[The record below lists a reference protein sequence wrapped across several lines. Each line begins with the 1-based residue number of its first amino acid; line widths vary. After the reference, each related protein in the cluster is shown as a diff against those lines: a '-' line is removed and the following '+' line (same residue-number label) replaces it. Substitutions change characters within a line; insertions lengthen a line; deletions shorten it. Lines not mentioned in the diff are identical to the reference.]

1 MADRSSPR
9 LKDVAAAAQVSLA
22 AASRILRGDDTEFG
36 LETCQRVLDAADRLG
51 YRRNL
56 LVDGVQ
62 TGRTKTIG
70 VLIPPYDSGWADVLS
85 GIHMTLA
92 SADYLPITVWI
103 GDFRKVPACEHEE
116 EEAARQI
123 NRLLG
128 RRVDG
133 LIMWPAFRLA
143 YYDQFR
149 ELVERKVPVAIIEHE
164 SPTDNVIDSVETDER
179 QLAHDAAAHLLEL
192 GHRRLACMSSR
203 EAPAQAW
210 ASRRR
215 RYFEATVEECVDAQ
229 AKSWRLNLV
238 GDNGLEVARQIL
250 SDPLDPTAVFAV
262 TDHEALYVYQ
272 AAAEL
277 GWRIPEDLSVIGCA
291 DLDFAPFLNPPLTS
305 MRQQQV
311 EIGRRA
317 ALLVLDRLE
326 GGREQSECTTIRI
339 SAELIERGSTGPPP
353 ENRV

>member
-1 MADRSSPR
+1 MAERLSPR
-9 LKDVAAAAQVSLA
+9 LKDVASAAQVSLA
-22 AASRILRGDDTEFG
+22 AASRILRGDHDEFG
-36 LETCQRVLDAADRLG
+36 LETCQRVLEVADQLG

-70 VLIPPYDSGWADVLS
+70 VMIPPYDSGWADVLS

-92 SADYLPITVWI
+92 AADYLPITVWI
-103 GDFRKVPACEHEE
+103 GDFRKAPACEHEE

-149 ELVERKVPVAIIEHE
+149 ELVERKVPVAVIEHE
-164 SPTDNVIDSVETDER
+164 SPAENVIDSVETDER
-179 QLAHDAAAHLLEL
+179 QLANDAATHLLEL
-192 GHRRLACMSSR
+192 GHRRLACMSGR

-215 RYFEATVEECVDAQ
+215 RYFEAAVEECVDAQ
-229 AKSWRLNLV
+229 CKSWRLNLA
-238 GDNGLEVARQIL
+238 GENGLEVARQIL
-250 SDPLDPTAVFAV
+250 RDPLDPTAVFAV
-262 TDHEALYVYQ
+262 TDHEALHVYQ
-272 AAAEL
+272 VAAEL
-277 GWRIPEDLSVIGCA
+277 GLRIPEDLSLIGCA
-291 DLDFAPFLNPPLTS
+291 DLDFARYLNPPLTT

-326 GGREQSECTTIRI
+326 GGADKAEFTTLRI
-339 SAELIERGSTGPPP
+339 PAELIVRGSTGPPR
-353 ENRV
+353 NGGA